1 MLKDTCAQY
10 TGVQVSLFNS
20 AVSNVHL
27 TASELNYTDK
37 NMSNGFTGLSS
48 TLAAGLD
55 YNKQSNGNERESTS
69 SQNETNT
76 GTPTTGGGGEVNL
89 RNRRRRESAPV
100 IGMSDLDQAHPG
112 GSHSQ
117 QVRGARRVSK
127 GSQRAV
133 LTSCLSEDSALEGL
147 DPVGDINTPKGSRRN
162 FIELMMSSSPQVRY
176 CLSLSRRSLQIDYYH

>member
-1 MLKDTCAQY
+1 M
-10 TGVQVSLFNS
+10 
-20 AVSNVHL
+20 HL

-37 NMSNGFTGLSS
+37 YMSNGFTGL
-48 TLAAGLD
+48 D
-55 YNKQSNGNERESTS
+55 NNKQSNGNEQQTTS
-69 SQNETNT
+69 SENETNT
-76 GTPTTGGGGEVNL
+76 GTLITGGGGEVNL

-112 GSHSQ
+112 GTHSQ

-133 LTSCLSEDSALEGL
+133 LTSCLSEDSALEGM
-147 DPVGDINTPKGSRRN
+147 DPVADINTPKGSRRN

-176 CLSLSRRSLQIDYYH
+176 CLCLSRKGFQIGFCH